1 MFLKRSLENKTM
13 KGGIVMSDNKQNIT
27 VDTTGTSPALLPTKP
42 EMRKLTMAGYI
53 IIWAAMVTNMGGFT
67 MGAQFVP
74 ALSPMM
80 FVLVILVA
88 YTLVTGM
95 IALTG
100 DIGIKYGIPW
110 SAYIRA
116 PFGVLGARIPTVA
129 RVLPC
134 FFWCGFQTWLGA
146 TAISVVTDMI
156 FGWSNVTLVIIIL
169 MILQVLNAA
178 LGMGAIAKF
187 DWIAVPCLG
196 VMIVAVAVYSLTSTG
211 TTIPQVFAIPA
222 TGGGNFLFAVT
233 SIAGIWI
240 TMGLNNLDI
249 TRSMTKYPEHDNPN
263 FFTRNRKIIFGA
275 VIGLILCG
283 ASVLL
288 TGMISGLLTGVW
300 NPIDIIRTA
309 FDDNVLILIL
319 AMLCV
324 VFAQW
329 STNTAAALMPGGYLL
344 CNIFPKLNYKGAVIV
359 TGIIAC
365 IVSLLI
371 VPLGILRFVATITA
385 VFAALVGPIGG
396 ILIADYYLLRKR
408 NLDLNLLYDRENNK
422 VNPRALI
429 VYIPCTILSL
439 IFVTYAF
446 FVGFGLS
453 LITYYLIMKNQFNS
467 DGAPKNAPAKQ

>member
-1 MFLKRSLENKTM
+1 ME
-13 KGGIVMSDNKQNIT
+13 GGASMSNQNQQIT

-42 EMRKLTMAGYI
+42 EMRKISMAGYI
-53 IIWAAMVTNMGGFT
+53 ILWAAMVTNMGGFT

-74 ALSPMM
+74 ALSPLT
-80 FVLVILVA
+80 FVLVILIA
-88 YTLVTGM
+88 YMFVTGM

-110 SAYIRA
+110 SAYVRA
-116 PFGVLGARIPTVA
+116 PFGVVGARIPTVA

-146 TAISVVTDMI
+146 TAISVVTDMV

-169 MILQVLNAA
+169 MVLQVLNAA

-211 TTIPQVFAIPA
+211 TSLGEVFAMPA
-222 TGGGNFLFAVT
+222 TGGGNFMFAVT

-240 TMGLNNLDI
+240 TMGLNNMDI
-249 TRSMTKYPEHDNPN
+249 TRSLKHYPEHTNPN
-263 FFTRNRKIIFGA
+263 FFSRNRRIILGA

-309 FDDNVLILIL
+309 FDDNVLILVL
-319 AMLCV
+319 AMICV

-344 CNIFPKLNYKGAVIV
+344 CNIFPKLNYKSAVIL
-359 TGIIAC
+359 TGVIAC
-365 IVSLLI
+365 AVSMLI
-371 VPLGILRFVATITA
+371 APLGIIRFVATITA
-385 VFAALVGPIGG
+385 IFAALIGPIGG
-396 ILIADYYLLRKR
+396 IVIADYYLLRKR
-408 NLDLNLLYDRENNK
+408 NLDINILYDRVNNK
-422 VNPRALI
+422 INLRTLI
-429 VYIPCTILSL
+429 IYIPCTILSL

-453 LITYYLIMKNQFNS
+453 LIGYYLISKNQFNS
-467 DGAPKNAPAKQ
+467 DGTQKSKSIETSAT